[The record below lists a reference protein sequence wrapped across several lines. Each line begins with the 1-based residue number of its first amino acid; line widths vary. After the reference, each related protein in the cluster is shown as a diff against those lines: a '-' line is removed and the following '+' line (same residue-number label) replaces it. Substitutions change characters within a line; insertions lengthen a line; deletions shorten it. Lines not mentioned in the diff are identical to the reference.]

1 MYAFRKASAQ
11 GRHNEVGKE
20 ESEEKSV
27 SGRTEI
33 LIGAQWGD
41 EGKGR
46 VVDALAGRS
55 DVIVRYQGGANAG
68 HTVIVGSDKHVF
80 HLLPSGMLY
89 TGKLCIIG
97 NGVVVDPEQLLTE
110 LKELQAQG
118 KDRARLLVSRD
129 AHVVFPYHKVLDGA
143 DEAFRGKENAIGTTK
158 RGIGPCYV
166 DKYNRMGITM
176 GDLMDPDILR
186 EKLSQNLS
194 FKNMLLTRIYG
205 MTPLPFD
212 SMYQDALEWGAKLA
226 PYMGDS
232 SLEVQRA
239 LDEGKGVL
247 LEGAQGTLLDVDF
260 GTYPYVTSS
269 NPTAAGGCIGTGVG
283 PTRIDRVIGVA
294 KAYCTRVGE
303 GPFPTEDFGEQ
314 GERLR
319 TKGGEFGATTGRP
332 RRCGWL
338 DMVAL
343 RYAAR
348 INGLG
353 VLALT
358 KLDVLSGLEEIF
370 VALEYEVEGKKHKE
384 FIPSASFLERV
395 KPLYA
400 SLRGWKEDISKCR
413 SFEELPQAAQEYV
426 RFIEEHAGV
435 PVGLIGV
442 GPGREETILRNF

>member
-1 MYAFRKASAQ
+1 MK
-11 GRHNEVGKE
+11 GC
-20 ESEEKSV
+20 
-27 SGRTEI
+27 TEI

-46 VVDALAGRS
+46 VVDALAGKT

-68 HTVIVGSDKHVF
+68 HTVIVGSEKHVF

-97 NGVVVDPEQLLTE
+97 NGVVVDPEQLL
-110 LKELQAQG
+110 LELQELQTQG
-118 KDRARLLVSRD
+118 KDRARLVVSRD
-129 AHVVFPYHKVLDGA
+129 AHVVLPYHKVLDGA
-143 DEAFRGKENAIGTTK
+143 DEAFRGKERAIGTTK

-176 GDLMDPDILR
+176 GDLVKPEVLR
-186 EKLSQNLS
+186 EKLSQNVNL
-194 FKNMLLTRIYG
+194 KNMLLTRIYG

-212 SMYQDALEWGAKLA
+212 SIYQEALEWGAKLA
-226 PYMGDS
+226 PYLGDA
-232 SLEVQRA
+232 SLEVHKA
-239 LDEGKGVL
+239 LEEGKGVL

-269 NPTAAGGCIGTGVG
+269 NPTAAGGCIGSGVG
-283 PTRIDRVIGVA
+283 PTRISRVIGVV

-303 GPFPTEDFGEQ
+303 GPFPTEDFGEW
-314 GERLR
+314 GEYLR
-319 TKGGEFGATTGRP
+319 NKGGEFGATTGRP

-343 RYAAR
+343 RYAVR

-353 VLALT
+353 MLALT
-358 KLDVLSGLEEIF
+358 KLDVLSGLEEIQ
-370 VALEYEVEGKKHKE
+370 VALEYSLEGKQYRE
-384 FIPSASFLERV
+384 FSPSASFLEKVEPRYV
-395 KPLYA
+395 
-400 SLRGWKEDISKCR
+400 SLPGWKEDISGCR
-413 SFEELPQAAQEYV
+413 SFEELPQEARDYV
-426 RFIEEHAGV
+426 RFMEEHAGV

-442 GPGREETILRNF
+442 GPGREETILRDF

>member
-1 MYAFRKASAQ
+1 MK
-11 GRHNEVGKE
+11 GC
-20 ESEEKSV
+20 
-27 SGRTEI
+27 TEI

-46 VVDALAGRS
+46 VVDALAGKT

-68 HTVIVGSDKHVF
+68 HTVIVGSEKHVF

-97 NGVVVDPEQLLTE
+97 NGVVVDPEQLLLE
-110 LKELQAQG
+110 LQELQAQG
-118 KDRARLLVSRD
+118 KDRARLVVSRD
-129 AHVVFPYHKVLDGA
+129 AHVVLPYHKVLDGA
-143 DEAFRGKENAIGTTK
+143 DEAFRGKEHAIGTTK

-176 GDLMDPDILR
+176 GDLVKPDVLR
-186 EKLSQNLS
+186 EKLSQNVNL
-194 FKNMLLTRIYG
+194 KNMLLTRIYG

-212 SMYQDALEWGAKLA
+212 SIYQEALEWGAKLA
-226 PYMGDS
+226 PYLGDA
-232 SLEVQRA
+232 SLEVHKA
-239 LDEGKGVL
+239 LEEGKGVL

-269 NPTAAGGCIGTGVG
+269 NPTAAGGCIGSGVG
-283 PTRIDRVIGVA
+283 PTRISRVIGVV

-303 GPFPTEDFGEQ
+303 GPFPTEDLGEW
-314 GERLR
+314 GDYLR
-319 TKGGEFGATTGRP
+319 DKGGEFGATTGRP

-343 RYAAR
+343 RYAVR

-358 KLDVLSGLEEIF
+358 KLDVLSGLEEIR
-370 VALEYEVEGKKHKE
+370 VALEYSLEGKQYRE
-384 FIPSASFLERV
+384 FTPSASFLENV
-395 KPLYA
+395 KPRYV
-400 SLRGWKEDISKCR
+400 SLPGWKEDISKCR
-413 SFEELPQAAQEYV
+413 SFEELPQEAQNYV
-426 RFIEEHAGV
+426 KFIEEHAEV